1 MSAPG
6 KAVLQLERDGAQL
19 VGHALSPKETQA
31 LLERLE
37 SLDEGRAGSRL
48 AKLDEFRDW
57 LGASGI
63 VGQIAANWLGPKAI
77 PVRAIL
83 FDKNADLNW
92 ALGWHQDRTIAVR
105 ERVDAPGFGNWNRK
119 DGIDH
124 VEPPFELIE
133 RMLTLR
139 IHLDSVSDS
148 NAPLLISPG
157 SHRHGKILERN
168 LAKIVESHGCFGCL
182 AEPGDV
188 WVYRTA
194 ILHASKRALSP
205 NRRRVLQ
212 VDYSADELPD
222 PIRWHLAE

>member
-1 MSAPG
+1 VSAPD

-19 VGHALSPKETQA
+19 VGHALSPKEVQA
-31 LLERLE
+31 LLERLG
-37 SLDEGRAGSRL
+37 SLDKGHAGLRL
-48 AKLDEFRDW
+48 ARLDEFRDW
-57 LGASGI
+57 LGAEGI
-63 VGQIAANWLGPKAI
+63 VGQIAAHWLGPKVR

-92 ALGWHQDRTIAVR
+92 ALGWHQDRTIAVK
-105 ERVDAPGFGNWNRK
+105 ERVDVPGFCKWNRK
-119 DGIDH
+119 DGIHH

-139 IHLDSVSDS
+139 VHLDRVSDS

-157 SHRHGKILERN
+157 SHRLGKILESN
-168 LAKIVESHGCFGCL
+168 LANIVERQGCFGCL

-188 WVYRTA
+188 WAYRTA

-222 PIRWHLAE
+222 PLRWHLAA

>member
-1 MSAPG
+1 VSAPD

-19 VGHALSPKETQA
+19 VGHALSPKEVQA
-31 LLERLE
+31 LLGRLE
-37 SLDEGRAGSRL
+37 SFDEGGAGSRL
-48 AKLDEFRDW
+48 GELNEFRDW
-57 LGASGI
+57 LGTEGI
-63 VGQIAANWLGPKAI
+63 VGQIAGQWLGAKAR

-92 ALGWHQDRTIAVR
+92 ALGWHQDRTVAVR
-105 ERVDAPGFGNWNRK
+105 QRADVPGFSNWNRK

-124 VEPPFELIE
+124 AEPPFELIE

-139 IHLDSVSDS
+139 IHLDRVSDS

-157 SHRHGKILERN
+157 SHRLGKILERD
-168 LAKIVESHGCFGCL
+168 LATIVERQGCFGCL

-212 VDYSADELPD
+212 VDYSAEELPD
-222 PIRWHLAE
+222 PLSWHLAG